1 MAAPLLQDRNLAET
15 YEFTDPAEMPYCCDI
30 LQLRQ
35 KEMWPNK
42 PLEYSVVEGD
52 RTFNRHFGIWHRTRA
67 TGAAATPGTL
77 TDLPGRSRGMNITN
91 VQLELVSVLT
101 VTVEPHESQAR
112 LRMFATDGRFR
123 KLRLGT
129 MVAKY
134 VYSCL
139 AAEGMRRVWCS
150 ARAEK
155 VPYYQ
160 RHLNLRVIS
169 SIFEKGGLKFV
180 FMESWLRDLKASS
193 TFCRILKQ
201 VDGETSRVCV
211 YAKL

>member
-1 MAAPLLQDRNLAET
+1 MAASEAQAGYHGRQVSISPLGI
-15 YEFTDPAEMPYCCDI
+15 I
-30 LQLRQ
+30 LVFFVYIQPKSRFKISSLLRF
-35 KEMWPNK
+35 KG
-42 PLEYSVVEGD
+42 EY
-52 RTFNRHFGIWHRTRA
+52 R
-67 TGAAATPGTL
+67 
-77 TDLPGRSRGMNITN
+77 
-91 VQLELVSVLT
+91 
-101 VTVEPHESQAR
+101 
-112 LRMFATDGRFR
+112 
-123 KLRLGT
+123 
-129 MVAKY
+129 Y